1 MLVGLT
7 AHARQR
13 FSQRLN
19 VSVRPDFTLDS
30 RNFKCVSNNLHNRTG
45 NHIQTWVWPNR
56 DERMVLEIDVESK
69 LVITVMVEG
78 HVVDKIYATATL

>member
-1 MLVGLT
+1 MLAGLT

-19 VSVRPDFTLDS
+19 VNVCPGFKLDS

-56 DERMVLEIDVESK
+56 DEPMVLEIDVESK
-69 LVITVMVEG
+69 LVITVMVAG

>member
-1 MLVGLT
+1 MLVELT

-19 VSVRPDFTLDS
+19 VNVCPGFKLDS
-30 RNFKCVSNNLHNRTG
+30 RSFKCVSNNLHNRTG
-45 NHIQTWVWPNR
+45 RHIQTWVWPNR

-69 LVITVMVEG
+69 VVITVMTEG
-78 HVVDKIYATATL
+78 HVVDTIYKTATL

>member
-19 VSVRPDFTLDS
+19 VNVRSDFVLDS
-30 RNFKCVSNNLHNRTG
+30 RNFKCVSNKLHTRTG

-78 HVVDKIYATATL
+78 HMVDKIYATATL